1 MGENILID
9 FFERTARKLSS
20 MEEGYEIQKV
30 VEKELNKDNVFGF
43 WAPVEG
49 VGKTTVVVNVAYEL
63 AKRGNTVCIVDL
75 NLLMPDVFR
84 YLKPDMEINKNEQVK
99 SIKEKLV
106 NTNMPVTEFIM
117 KTKYNNIAMLTPLF
131 TEHPSIYCPAD
142 ASDTQIKREVDVY
155 TGIFR
160 DLGNLYDY
168 VLLDLDPNIVNVST
182 VAAFKSCDNIIT
194 FIGHYPKAIEQTIK
208 TIKIFNELGLM
219 GTFDNMVQGPIFT
232 ETWTEEEIKLFN
244 PNSRIIANIPYSNE
258 VNAAGNNLEIFIA
271 YSKGIGR
278 TASEFRDC
286 IFKIAA
292 TLEVLLQRSTE
303 SNKLK
308 REEAAES
315 TEIILEGMA
324 EYMEQMDDV
333 TPYVEILSED
343 AFISG
348 IIDADDI
355 IEIEEPELVLEP
367 DEIILLSPDEIYEE
381 PEEWEV
387 VK

>member
-1 MGENILID
+1 
-9 FFERTARKLSS
+9 

-131 TEHPSIYCPAD
+131 TEHPSVYCSSD

-168 VLLDLDPNIVNVST
+168 VLLDLDPNIVSIST

-219 GTFDNMVQGPIFT
+219 GTFDNMIQGPIFT

-244 PNSRIIANIPYSNE
+244 PNSQIIANIPYSNE

-286 IFKIAA
+286 IYKIAA
-292 TLEVLLQRSTE
+292 ALEVLLQRSTE
-303 SNKLK
+303 NNRMK
-308 REEAAES
+308 REEAAEN
-315 TEIILEGMA
+315 TEIILDGMA
-324 EYMEQMDDV
+324 DYMEQMDDV
-333 TPYVEILSED
+333 APYVELLSED

-348 IIDADDI
+348 IIEVDEI
-355 IEIEEPELVLEP
+355 IEIEGPELVLEP
-367 DEIILLSPDEIYEE
+367 DEVILLSPDELTEE
-381 PEEWEV
+381 TEEWEV